1 MFSKN
6 TYLNRRDVLKKSI
19 KSGIVLFPGN
29 GESPMNY
36 ADNWY
41 PFKQDSSFLYY
52 TGIDHIPNL
61 YFLINIDTGEEIL
74 FGNNTTP
81 EEKVWV
87 GATEKL
93 EAYAEKSG
101 FSTVKPLKQIA
112 SYLKSQLAKGQQVHY
127 LPPYRFEQKIALSE
141 LLNIPIGELDA
152 RKSIALIKTIVAQR
166 ERKTAEEL
174 IELEEAVNITRAM
187 HKHAIVNTRPG
198 MTEMHMAGQLNGI
211 AVSGGGGLAFP
222 IILTKDGQYLH
233 NHASQSILQEG
244 DLVLCDCGAY
254 NTMGYGGD
262 MTRTFPAG
270 KRFTP
275 LQKDVY
281 DIVLNAHNSAIEA
294 LKPGVRFKDVHLLA
308 SKKLVEGLTDLGLMK
323 GHADDAVA
331 AGAHTLFFQCGLG
344 HMMGLDIHDMENLGE
359 AYVGYTPELQKS
371 TEFGLKSLRLGKEL
385 QEGFVLTVEPGLYFN
400 PFLIDERRAEKKYLD
415 FINYDAVEKFKSFG
429 GIRVEEDFV
438 ITPDGSKLLGEPLAK
453 TTEALEALR
462 NHN

>member
-1 MFSKN
+1 MFPTK
-6 TYLNRRDVLKKSI
+6 TYVDRRNHLKQTL
-19 KSGIVLFPGN
+19 KSGLILFPGN
-29 GESPMNY
+29 NESPMNY

-52 TGIDHIPNL
+52 SGIDHIPNL
-61 YFLINIDTGEEIL
+61 FFIINIDTGEEIL
-74 FGNNTTP
+74 FGNNTTA

-87 GATEKL
+87 GATERL
-93 EAYAEKSG
+93 ESYAEKSG
-101 FSTVKPLKQIA
+101 FKTVKPLKDLEGYILNQQ
-112 SYLKSQLAKGQQVHY
+112 SKGQQIHY
-127 LPPYRFEQKIALSE
+127 LPPYRFEQKIQLSE
-141 LLNIPIGELDA
+141 LLNIPINALNSS
-152 RKSIALIKTIVAQR
+152 KSVPLIKAIVAQR

-174 IELEEAVNITRAM
+174 IQLEEAVTITRAM
-187 HKHAIVNTRPG
+187 HKHAMVHTRVG
-198 MTEMHMAGQLNGI
+198 MNELQMAGQLNGI

-233 NHASQSILQEG
+233 NHASQTVLQEG

-270 KRFTP
+270 KTFSP

-281 DIVLNAHNSAIEA
+281 TIVLNAHNTAVAA
-294 LKPGVRFKDVHLLA
+294 LQPGTRFKDIHLLA

-323 GHADDAVA
+323 GNADDAVA

-359 AYVGYTPELQKS
+359 EYVGYTPELTKS

-400 PFLIDERRAEKKYLD
+400 PFLIDERKAEGKYLD
-415 FINYDAVEKFKSFG
+415 FINYDEVEKFKNFG

-438 ITPDGSKLLGEPLAK
+438 ITANGSKLLGEPLAK
-453 TTEALEALR
+453 TPEEIEALR
-462 NHN
+462 NL

>member
-1 MFSKN
+1 MFPKETYVERRAILKN
-6 TYLNRRDVLKKSI
+6 TLKT
-19 KSGIVLFPGN
+19 GIILFPGN

-52 TGIDHIPNL
+52 TGIDHIPDL
-61 YFLINIDTGEEIL
+61 YFLINLDTDEEIL
-74 FGNNTTP
+74 FGNNTTA
-81 EEKVWV
+81 EQKVWV

-93 EAYAEKSG
+93 ESYVEQSG
-101 FSTVKPLKQIA
+101 FKTVKPLKEIDT
-112 SYLKSQLAKGQQVHY
+112 YLKTQLDKGRQVHY
-127 LPPYRFEQKIALSE
+127 LPPYRFEQKIALSD
-141 LLNIPIGELDA
+141 LLNIPVRELDA
-152 RKSIALIKTIVAQR
+152 HKSVPLIKAIVAQR

-174 IELEEAVNITRAM
+174 VQLEEAVNITHAM

-198 MTEMHMAGQLNGI
+198 MTEMQMAGQLNGI

-233 NHASQSILQEG
+233 NHASQTVLQDG

-270 KRFTP
+270 QRFSP

-281 DIVLNAHNSAIEA
+281 NIVLNAHNTAVAA
-294 LKPGVRFKDVHLLA
+294 LKPGIRFKDVHLLA

-323 GHADDAVA
+323 GNADDAVA

-359 AYVGYTPELQKS
+359 EYVGYTPQLKKS

-385 QEGFVLTVEPGLYFN
+385 QEDFVLTVEPGLYFN
-400 PFLIDERRAEKKYLD
+400 PFLIDERRAEGKYLD
-415 FINYDAVEKFKSFG
+415 FVNYDAVEQFKTFG

-438 ITPDGSKLLGEPLAK
+438 ITKTGSKLLGEPLAK
-453 TTEALEALR
+453 TVEEIEALR
-462 NHN
+462 NL